1 MSDTPVFTS
10 PRIANEMAKAFGN
23 DAKKVNIDIQFTR
36 EVGSFILKVDR
47 VHNEAEKSK
56 QIFK

>member
-10 PRIANEMAKAFGN
+10 PKIAREMAKAFGN
-23 DAKKVNIDIQFTR
+23 DAKKVDIDIKFAQ

-47 VHNEAEKSK
+47 VHDEARKSK